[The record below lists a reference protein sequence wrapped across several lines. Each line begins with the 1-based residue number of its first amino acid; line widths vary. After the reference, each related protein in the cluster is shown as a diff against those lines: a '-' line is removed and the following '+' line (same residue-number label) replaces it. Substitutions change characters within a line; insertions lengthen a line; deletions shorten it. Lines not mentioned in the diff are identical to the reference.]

1 MAEEILLLIDGNA
14 LVHRS
19 FHGIPPLKTKD
30 GLQVN
35 AVYGFTNTILMAIKE
50 FHPEYLVVT
59 FDVGKKTFRNEKFA
73 DYKATRVK
81 APDELYAQFSLV
93 KEVCNDLNIPQFG
106 VKNFEADDVIG
117 TICAKIDDLHMVD
130 KKNEL
135 GDKKLKTIIITGDM
149 DTLQLVTDK
158 VNVYS
163 VSRGIKKAETFDL
176 NKVEEKYGF
185 AAKYL
190 VDYKGL
196 RGDPSDNI
204 PGVPGVG
211 EITAKKIIKQFG
223 TIENLYEQ
231 INQIEIDKKI
241 ISSKIKQLLLEHK
254 EQAFL
259 SKYLAT
265 IRVDVPL
272 EFDLADAKINN
283 YDREKAIKLFEKME
297 FKSLIAK
304 LPEQM
309 TETKQYSLF

>member
-1 MAEEILLLIDGNA
+1 MQEDILLLIDGNA

-30 GLQVN
+30 GTQVN

-73 DYKATRVK
+73 DYKATRIK
-81 APDELYAQFSLV
+81 APDELYAQFPLV
-93 KEVCNDLNIPQFG
+93 KEVCRDLNIPQFG

-117 TICAKIDDLHMVD
+117 TIVNHITNSDDLC
-130 KKNEL
+130 KKN
-135 GDKKLKTIIITGDM
+135 LKTMIVTGDM
-149 DTLQLVTDK
+149 DTLQLVTEK
-158 VNVYS
+158 INVYS
-163 VSRGIKKAETFDL
+163 VSRGIKKAEIFDPK
-176 NKVEEKYGF
+176 KVEEKYGF

-190 VDYKGL
+190 IDYKGL

-211 EITAKKIIKQFG
+211 EVTAKKIIKEYG
-223 TIENLYEQ
+223 TIEKLYANLDGASNKV
-231 INQIEIDKKI
+231 ISDKI
-241 ISSKIKQLLLEHK
+241 TSLLLQYK

-265 IRVDVPL
+265 IRIDVPL
-272 EFDLADAKINN
+272 EFCLSDAKINN
-283 YDREKAIKLFEKME
+283 YDKDKAIKLFQKLE
-297 FKSLIAK
+297 FKSLILK
-304 LPEQM
+304 LPPP
-309 TETKQYSLF
+309 ETIQKQQSLF